1 VGGGPEGASFPNAR
15 IGVRAHIQ
23 QLKAYA
29 STAPLSQEV
38 VNPRF
43 RFITRGV
50 APLFGQ
56 LSGRWNA
63 DLNYGTKVLNVVT
76 LLYQDANLI
85 ANA

>member
-1 VGGGPEGASFPNAR
+1 
-15 IGVRAHIQ
+15 
-23 QLKAYA
+23 
-29 STAPLSQEV
+29 
-38 VNPRF
+38 
-43 RFITRGV
+43 V